1 MTVRSIARRQREH
14 FLATQSDMFY
24 LRRYQKKNTPHVSLS
39 RTHPARDPCDPRAD
53 AREARLAKFKRE
65 QLIVEY
71 LNRGVSIA
79 EIAAQVGVNEKRMRA
94 IIRDPRTGIRGLARR
109 MPAPP
114 AEFVA
119 IQVSRLNEAMLVAYS
134 AMSGMNLRA
143 VDRVAKIVRKLD
155 RCHGFVAAGR
165 RRPEPRRIEA
175 AVETTVGFGVALFC
189 GAELALQDGETER
202 AESAAGGASA
212 LPGSDDRPGI
222 LPQDLEKV
230 HFAPGNFQTHAL
242 DGCHPRESGGP
253 PAVAA
258 ELPIERQWLDLH
270 ARFRGHDMAAPQT
283 RTEPASAPGLGGK
296 RPENSAA
303 SL

>member
-1 MTVRSIARRQREH
+1 MSVCPEPTLPAAR
-14 FLATQSDMFY
+14 
-24 LRRYQKKNTPHVSLS
+24 
-39 RTHPARDPCDPRAD
+39 CDPSTD
-53 AREARLAKFKRE
+53 AREAGLAKFKRE

-79 EIAAQVGVNEKRMRA
+79 EIAAHVGVGEKRMRA
-94 IIRDPRTGIRGLARR
+94 VIRDPRTGIRGLARR

-134 AMSGMNLRA
+134 AMSGMNLKA
-143 VDRVAKIVRKLD
+143 VDRVVTIVRELD
-155 RCHGFVAAGR
+155 RYHGFVAAGR
-165 RRPEPRRIEA
+165 RRPEPLRIEA
-175 AVETTVGFGVALFC
+175 ADEAAAAFGVALFC
-189 GAELALQDGETER
+189 GAELALQDGEIER

-222 LPQDLEKV
+222 LPQDPEKV

-253 PAVAA
+253 AA
-258 ELPIERQWLDLH
+258 AAAALPIERQWLDLD
-270 ARFRGHDMAAPQT
+270 ARFRGHDMATPQT
-283 RTEPASAPGLGGK
+283 RTEPTSAPGPSDN
-296 RPENSAA
+296 RPENSAQA
-303 SL
+303 SEKTQFCARDSSSPRP